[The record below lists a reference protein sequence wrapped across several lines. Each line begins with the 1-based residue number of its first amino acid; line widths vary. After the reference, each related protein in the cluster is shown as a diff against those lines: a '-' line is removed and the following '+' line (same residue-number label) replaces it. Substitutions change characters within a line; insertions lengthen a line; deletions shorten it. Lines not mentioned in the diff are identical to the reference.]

1 MDINNSEEVK
11 KFVKRTVKEHPE
23 IEFTS
28 DNFIEKS
35 RELQLSPEFNDA
47 LSSATD
53 SAIDALKIVINEALE
68 ELKKSCKCLIV

>member
-53 SAIDALKIVINEALE
+53 ALSSSRFQRLSQVMGFIIE
-68 ELKKSCKCLIV
+68 

>member
-11 KFVKRTVKEHPE
+11 KFVKKAVKEHPE

-35 RELQLSPEFNDA
+35 RELHLSDDFNNA
-47 LSSATD
+47 IETAAD